1 MRGSFTWP
9 VLRDGEERLPKAL
22 SKRADRGRTDIVQ
35 VLRASQDLAAAIQD
49 WRGGDLYRPTASKPV
64 LMNLY
69 RYPDGSVGGFAQA
82 SNGQIIGQAKWV
94 KATAMGARVAASA
107 TMLVSHAMLFEISRN
122 LDRIETKIDSIRQAL
137 DDDRRQALK
146 GAISTVETAL
156 MVEDTS
162 NARGLLYGAATPLR
176 SAIEQEI
183 VALLRE
189 INSIPQP
196 PRKHIVGVVWDQSKK
211 ADKALAKCEGSVLA
225 IFEGIRAICYLYLA
239 LDEPRSAWEVVADL
253 MGRLSAVK
261 LEAAKDK
268 ARMLRVSP
276 GGSWP
281 EQFWVQAIDAINMSC
296 EQAIEFVATTK
307 TSEENL
313 PLTIELLPEEVAQI
327 GAQPVPSVYSRAT
340 AKEAPT
346 GAT

>member
-1 MRGSFTWP
+1 M
-9 VLRDGEERLPKAL
+9 
-22 SKRADRGRTDIVQ
+22 
-35 VLRASQDLAAAIQD
+35 
-49 WRGGDLYRPTASKPV
+49 GGDL
-64 LMNLY
+64 
-69 RYPDGSVGGFAQA
+69 D
-82 SNGQIIGQAKWV
+82 
-94 KATAMGARVAASA
+94 
-107 TMLVSHAMLFEISRN
+107 E
-122 LDRIETKIDSIRQAL
+122 
-137 DDDRRQALK
+137 
-146 GAISTVETAL
+146 
-156 MVEDTS
+156 
-162 NARGLLYGAATPLR
+162 
-176 SAIEQEI
+176 
-183 VALLRE
+183 
-189 INSIPQP
+189 
-196 PRKHIVGVVWDQSKK
+196 SKK

-327 GAQPVPSVYSRAT
+327 GAQPAPSVYSRPT
-340 AKEAPT
+340 AKEASPRRDLRPAAT
-346 GAT
+346 SRPILICIEHPAGNAVRYRRRHHRRLRRNSRCFHRIPPSPRRSGLPRMAGARQG